1 MAMSQIPAIH
11 NALPR
16 SLVEYKRNELSTY
29 FHTSIHS
36 SIYPS
41 QQFSKLLDK
50 RNQSKMSFNASA
62 QNIRIE
68 GNNLVATVSND
79 AGHQADAS
87 LDLNAII
94 GNDDGRFSWGG
105 ADFVSSAENIT
116 LSIEG
121 DAGVPILR
129 AQLKN
134 IAGDLVDADLNLAER
149 IANDNGQLVFT

>member
-1 MAMSQIPAIH
+1 MSQIPAIH

-94 GNDDGRFSWGG
+94 GNDDGASPPTLQPLIVADFSQADSPGAEQVRLTRFSLRNMTGG
-105 ADFVSSAENIT
+105 
-116 LSIEG
+116 G
-121 DAGVPILR
+121 DNNRRLMV
-129 AQLKN
+129 
-134 IAGDLVDADLNLAER
+134 V
-149 IANDNGQLVFT
+149 